1 MSVLEGANFLL
12 VILLATGMVL
22 FLTEITSNTATATMI
37 LPVLASL
44 ALALDIHP
52 FVLMVPAAMA
62 ANCAFMLPVGT
73 PPNAIIFATGKLKII
88 EMVRTGFWINIIAML
103 LIVAAVYFLLPVM
116 WGVDLTSYPDAFR
129 R

>member
-1 MSVLEGANFLL
+1 
-12 VILLATGMVL
+12 
-22 FLTEITSNTATATMI
+22 
-37 LPVLASL
+37 
-44 ALALDIHP
+44 
-52 FVLMVPAAMA
+52 MVPAAMA

-103 LIVAAVYFLLPVM
+103 LIVAAVYFLLPVL
-116 WGVDLTSYPDAFR
+116 WNVDLTNYPDAFR

>member
-1 MSVLEGANFLL
+1 M
-12 VILLATGMVL
+12 
-22 FLTEITSNTATATMI
+22 
-37 LPVLASL
+37 
-44 ALALDIHP
+44 HP

-73 PPNAIIFATGKLKII
+73 PPNAIIFATGKIKII
-88 EMVRTGFWINIIAML
+88 EMVRNGFGLNILALI
-103 LIVAAVYFLLPVM
+103 LIVAAVYVLLPMM